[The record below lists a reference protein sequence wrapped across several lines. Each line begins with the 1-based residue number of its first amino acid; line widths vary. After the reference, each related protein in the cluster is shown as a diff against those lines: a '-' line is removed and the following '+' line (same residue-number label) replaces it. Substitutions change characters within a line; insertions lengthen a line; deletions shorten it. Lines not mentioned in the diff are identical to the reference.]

1 MNKKHIVLL
10 ITTFCLF
17 GSLSAFGQQDQGNLR
32 VRYFNSHKYTFVPD
46 KVRWRDANKRAEEM
60 DGHLVTITSKEEQAF
75 IEELLKTQK
84 DSGNCTWLGFSDD
97 EKEGQWQWV
106 TGEEVKFTNWG
117 PGQPDN
123 GYGCQNYAW
132 IGWYGNGLWDDNS
145 EGAKLPFI
153 VEIDSASSS
162 SGRRS
167 NLRSK

>member
-1 MNKKHIVLL
+1 MNKKQVVLS
-10 ITTFCLF
+10 IAAFCLIAV
-17 GSLSAFGQQDQGNLR
+17 LSANSQEDQGNSR
-32 VRYFNSHKYTFVPD
+32 VRYFNGHKYTFVPD
-46 KVRWRDANKRAEEM
+46 KVRWRDANEQSAERG
-60 DGHLVTITSKEEQAF
+60 GHLVTITSKGEQAF
-75 IEELLKTQK
+75 IEEFLKSQG

-97 EKEGQWQWV
+97 EKEGQWEWV

-132 IGWYGNGLWDDNS
+132 IGWYGNGLWDDNL

-153 VEIDSASSS
+153 VENDDVSSGV
-162 SGRRS
+162 GRRS